1 MNDRDESG
9 AGNISVGGK
18 RGPTATGFIIAWTNN
33 SHPRA
38 TILPI
43 GDISDRLGH
52 LPSLDRRL
60 VLWSRESSCLRLGD
74 VLRICDAF
82 REPTDVRGRG
92 EAASFA
98 VAPGEIG
105 SPSSTLGA
113 ASLLDRIW
121 GRVTD
126 IHPARDPSSGQAA
139 SDRRSFDRPA
149 DVSAAAR
156 RTAGV
161 RRRRRGGGRGGS
173 GGSGGSAGSGGSG
186 GGRGGGG
193 GAGAAGGGG
202 GGAGGRPADVQQVKR
217 PPPST
222 SLSPPASSARCDMD
236 ILAVACALVATALY
250 CNTLQAGFVYDDR

>member
-1 MNDRDESG
+1 M
-9 AGNISVGGK
+9 
-18 RGPTATGFIIAWTNN
+18 
-33 SHPRA
+33 RA
-38 TILPI
+38 
-43 GDISDRLGH
+43 
-52 LPSLDRRL
+52 
-60 VLWSRESSCLRLGD
+60 
-74 VLRICDAF
+74 
-82 REPTDVRGRG
+82 RG

-156 RTAGV
+156 RTGGV
-161 RRRRRGGGRGGS
+161 RRRRRGGGR
-173 GGSGGSAGSGGSG
+173 GGSG